1 MKSNMKNSNSL
12 ELLEVSL
19 GLGGTGFVGP
29 LSLKIG
35 GGDIV
40 TIMGASG
47 SGKSSLLNFICG
59 NLPNIFS
66 QSGQVLLNGVDITN
80 MPPEKRQVGIL
91 FQDDLLFPH
100 MSVGTNLA
108 FSIPQSVSYR
118 DRKVL
123 VAKAL
128 ADAGMADFGKH
139 DPATLSGGQRS
150 RISLMRTLLARP
162 KAILLDE
169 PFNKLDSTLRQRFR
183 KFVFSHTTK
192 AGIPCILV
200 THDIEDAKA
209 TKGKIIKI
217 GHS

>member
-1 MKSNMKNSNSL
+1 MRSNLSL
-12 ELLEVSL
+12 ELRDVSIYL
-19 GLGGTGFVGP
+19 KDDGRDKVIVGP
-29 LSLKIG
+29 LSFKVK

-40 TIMGASG
+40 TIMGVSG

-59 NLPNIFS
+59 NLPKDFS
-66 QSGQVLLNGVDITN
+66 KDGQVFLNGCDITEIV
-80 MPPEKRQVGIL
+80 PEERQVGIL

-108 FSIPQSVSYR
+108 FSIPQGIKHKE
-118 DRKVL
+118 RKIL
-123 VAKAL
+123 VKKAL
-128 ADAGMADFGKH
+128 ADAGMSDFGSK

-169 PFNKLDSTLRQRFR
+169 PFNKLDSSLRQRFR
-183 KFVFSHTTK
+183 QFVFSHTTK
-192 AGIPCILV
+192 AKIPCVLV

-209 TKGKIIKI
+209 TKGKIINI
-217 GHS
+217 GD